1 MAAAIAVPDRGDRW
15 PRMPQA
21 DMRHALPLCAALSL
35 GVHLLMLSVRVPSE
49 MPRQA
54 TQVSAGAPRTMQARL
69 VAGTASLPSEPAG
82 TADAGAGE
90 RTVMAE
96 SSSIIAAHRPSSR
109 PASLPEPQGPV
120 EGTEPVAHPSQAPAE
135 SIFPAF
141 ATPRSIEEHD
151 DYIPR
156 PLLSVAPVVRAP
168 VVIGSPADETEVG
181 RHVGILS
188 LFIDEEGRVRHISAS
203 EPLLPPAFEQ
213 AAREAFIAA
222 QFSPGQVDGLAVKS
236 RVRVEVVFDNTPLV
250 GR

>member
-54 TQVSAGAPRTMQARL
+54 TQVSAGTPRTMQARL

-82 TADAGAGE
+82 AADAGAGE
-90 RTVMAE
+90 RTVTAE
-96 SSSIIAAHRPSSR
+96 SSSIITAHRPSSR
-109 PASLPEPQGPV
+109 PAPLPEPQGPV
-120 EGTEPVAHPSQAPAE
+120 EGTESVAHPSQAPAE
-135 SIFPAF
+135 SIFPAI
-141 ATPRSIEEHD
+141 ATPISIDEND

-156 PLLSVAPVVRAP
+156 PLLSVAPVARTP
-168 VVIGSPADETEVG
+168 VVIGSPPDETGVG

-188 LFIDEEGRVRHISAS
+188 LFIDEEGRVQHISAN
-203 EPLLPPAFEQ
+203 EPLLPSAFEQ
-213 AAREAFIAA
+213 AARDAFMAA
-222 QFSPGQVDGLAVKS
+222 RFSPGQVDGLAVKS